1 MIFHFLLATAAGL
14 RCAGTAERLTSLADI
29 MQVVPIWKKEFFE
42 DGQVWKE
49 NVKDSTRG
57 SERVV

>member
-1 MIFHFLLATAAGL
+1 MLAAAAWLKHADTAAV
-14 RCAGTAERLTSLADI
+14 LTSPAVI

-57 SERVV
+57 SERVA